1 MGLILTTALP
11 TLAQSASPADSAEQV
26 RRALVDAQLAMI
38 TDPAGARDTVST
50 AQANYAEAL
59 SPQLSAAVPEANARI
74 ETAFAA
80 MLASAEAADS
90 TGFAAARSQA
100 WTAMLEG
107 GYQSVEAAL
116 QKGDAA
122 AARAWLGL
130 REYRTA
136 NRYSRAGADATLAV
150 EQFAAG
156 ELSAA
161 DAALTVRADLY
172 DTYQARLSESL
183 RDLADAD
190 ANGFAG
196 RRAELAALAAGYF
209 AILAPAYA
217 EQRGADA
224 LASASNTFDNLT
236 AVALSG
242 DSLAPALDA
251 ANGVLDGFRAAPL
264 SPAEQARRAGQ
275 LLRFVG
281 LISVEYGRAISD
293 GRVIHDFEIQEA
305 VTFHEAAYAAFS
317 DLSSL
322 LPAQTTAQAAALFDQ
337 LSAHLSD
344 ASPAAAAE
352 PSQFERETNELMDVL
367 KAGMPETWLASSS
380 QGDFAVI
387 ASLLDQVE
395 SAVASGEYDMADS
408 ARLEAY
414 ATLETGPEARLVIV
428 APQLK
433 PPLEAQFWNAQGE
446 QPGLAHLISN
456 QASLKEVQAS
466 RARLDDL
473 LDQAEQIV
481 GQESSPLAVATNAG
495 LIVFREGMEAV
506 IILAALMS
514 SMRRAEERRFR
525 KPMWAGTGLALLA
538 TAGIWVL
545 AHSVLQSLAR
555 YGEKLEAVVSL
566 IAVAVLLV
574 IMNWFLH
581 KIYWTS
587 WIASFH
593 SRKRRLLSGEAGL
606 ILGLVALGFASVFRE
621 GFETVLFL
629 QALVLEVGTTVV
641 LVGTAAGLLLVILLG
656 VLTFK
661 LQVRLPYRTM
671 LVVTGVLIGLVL
683 LQITGKT
690 VYTMQVVGWM
700 PIHPIQQITLP
711 YWLGTW
717 FGIYPTWEGLA
728 LQFAAAG
735 FVIGSYFLAERSQ
748 KSKRQ
753 RPTSSAPSVA

>member
-11 TLAQSASPADSAEQV
+11 ALAQSASPADSAEQV

-322 LPAQTTAQAAALFDQ
+322 LPAETTAQAAALFDQ

-414 ATLETGPEARLVIV
+414 ATLETGPEA
-428 APQLK
+428 
-433 PPLEAQFWNAQGE
+433 
-446 QPGLAHLISN
+446 
-456 QASLKEVQAS
+456 
-466 RARLDDL
+466 
-473 LDQAEQIV
+473 
-481 GQESSPLAVATNAG
+481 
-495 LIVFREGMEAV
+495 
-506 IILAALMS
+506 
-514 SMRRAEERRFR
+514 
-525 KPMWAGTGLALLA
+525 
-538 TAGIWVL
+538 
-545 AHSVLQSLAR
+545 
-555 YGEKLEAVVSL
+555 
-566 IAVAVLLV
+566 
-574 IMNWFLH
+574 
-581 KIYWTS
+581 
-587 WIASFH
+587 
-593 SRKRRLLSGEAGL
+593 
-606 ILGLVALGFASVFRE
+606 
-621 GFETVLFL
+621 
-629 QALVLEVGTTVV
+629 
-641 LVGTAAGLLLVILLG
+641 
-656 VLTFK
+656 
-661 LQVRLPYRTM
+661 
-671 LVVTGVLIGLVL
+671 
-683 LQITGKT
+683 
-690 VYTMQVVGWM
+690 
-700 PIHPIQQITLP
+700 
-711 YWLGTW
+711 
-717 FGIYPTWEGLA
+717 
-728 LQFAAAG
+728 
-735 FVIGSYFLAERSQ
+735 
-748 KSKRQ
+748 
-753 RPTSSAPSVA
+753 